1 MRSRGTLLFLFL
13 PVINLFAQSN
23 QGTITGTI
31 SDPSG
36 AVVAAAEIDV
46 KNRDTG
52 IVYQGG
58 TSNTGNYV
66 IPVPAGFYEITV
78 NVPGFKKFVQQNVQ
92 VIVATDTRRD
102 VTLEVGQAS
111 DVVTVADTAP
121 LLKTESGE
129 MSHLVELKEAVEL
142 PLLTISGGGY
152 TGATTMGNIRNPL
165 QTSLLL
171 PGVTF
176 ANDMALVVNGLP
188 SNSES
193 IRIEGQ
199 DSTGTIWK
207 VYQQRS
213 QTMGVEA
220 VQEVSVQTS
229 NFAAEYGQVGGG
241 YFNFTMKS
249 GTNQLHGSAY
259 DYIVNEAFNAGLP
272 FTDASTVSPNR
283 KGQHIRN
290 VQRRNDFGFTL
301 GGPIKI
307 PKVYNGENKSFF
319 FFNFEQYRENRLIA
333 NGLQSVPTQAYR
345 GGDFSTSGC
354 FNFNAAANQ
363 CNTNPVALTQGG
375 APAIDSAGQALTY
388 GEVFDPNTTRVVNG
402 FQVRTPFPNQ
412 IIPASRMD
420 PVALKIQNMLPLPN
434 APGIINNFNIPA
446 YVNFVHTTNFSWK
459 IDQALSPTAKLS
471 WYYSHYGWNSP
482 NANGFTEPFT
492 GAVPTAYRNH
502 TTRVNYDQSITPTL
516 LLHIG
521 VGYLHQKEPT
531 RPQAYDQTKLGLTGY
546 FDPTLFPTIWGLGQ
560 TNTTGGWACVSSAI
574 PCGTTNA
581 FGQTNGVGAFFEA
594 TVYEEKPTAN
604 ANLTWVKGNHTFKY
618 GGELTIEGYPE
629 DSNWRANGYFTF
641 SNAETADP
649 WQNGQALN
657 FPNGSGFN
665 YASFLLGLPDNLQL
679 STITQT
685 KVGNHLMG
693 FYAQDSWKVTRKLT
707 VDYGLRYDFQTYLKE
722 QYGRMQMA
730 SFATPNPKVGGRLGA
745 GIYEGYGGG
754 RCNCAFSHNYPYA
767 FGPRLGVAYQITP
780 KTVLRAGAGITYGVT
795 QTPQGLSYGVADYY
809 TFNAQGY
816 GISPVPNGLQ
826 GGNPYPNIKWPDF
839 SPDKYPVASAGL
851 LPPSNPNIY
860 FAPEARPPRIWQW
873 SVGIQREIF
882 RNFVAEV
889 TYVGNREVWGA
900 APFLD
905 QISSNSLNQ
914 DLLAHYG
921 LNLAN
926 AADRTLLISQI
937 GSPQAIQ
944 RGFYPA
950 YVGMPPTQTVAQQ
963 LRPVPQWI
971 APTAVDLG
979 PPIGKTWYDSLQAKG
994 TKRFSHGLQAEAS
1007 FVWAK
1012 GEVIGTGSEAGNIN
1026 SLAGV
1031 PLYNDIYNY
1040 GINKQLNQLVKPL
1053 ATVISGSYT
1062 TPKLGGDGVGA
1073 KVASHVLRDWQLGW
1087 LLRYQSGDLIA
1098 SPPSNNQLNLQL
1110 ARASNLDRGSVTF
1123 WNRVPGVDP
1132 LAVDPNCHC
1141 FNPQTTLALNKNAWT
1156 DAPPGTFGTAAPF
1169 YNDVRWQRQPAESM
1183 SFGRNFRMGKEG
1195 RYNLFVRAEFQN
1207 IFNRLF
1213 LSKPAVGAP
1222 GFAGSNQPSI
1232 GPLTNPA
1239 TVPTTVNGV
1248 YTGGYGYIATLG
1260 GAGAQPRAGQIVARF
1275 TF

>member
-1 MRSRGTLLFLFL
+1 MRSRVMLSFLFL
-13 PVINLFAQSN
+13 CAAGLLAQSN

-31 SDPSG
+31 SDPTG
-36 AVVAAAEIDV
+36 AVVPTAQIEV
-46 KNRDTG
+46 KNTDTG

-58 TSNTGNYV
+58 TSSTGNFV
-66 IPVPAGFYEITV
+66 IPVPAGNYELNV
-78 NVPGFKKFVQQNVQ
+78 NAAGFKKFVQQNIQ
-92 VIVATDTRRD
+92 VIVATDTRKD
-102 VTLEVGQAS
+102 VVLQVGQAT
-111 DVVTVADTAP
+111 DVVTVNDTAP

-129 MSHLVELKEAVEL
+129 MSHLVELKQAVEL
-142 PLLTISGGGY
+142 PLLTIAGGGY
-152 TGATTMGNIRNPL
+152 TGATSMGNIRNPL

-171 PGVTF
+171 PGVAF
-176 ANDMALVVNGLP
+176 ANDMELVVNGLP

-249 GTNQLHGSAY
+249 GTNQLHGSGY
-259 DYIVNEAFNAGLP
+259 DYLVNEAFNAGLP
-272 FTDASTVSPNR
+272 FTDAATISPNR
-283 KGQHIRN
+283 AGQHIRN
-290 VQRRNDFGFTL
+290 VQRRNDFGGTI
-301 GGPIKI
+301 GGPIRI
-307 PKVYNGENKSFF
+307 PKIYNGTNRSFF
-319 FFNFEQYRENRLIA
+319 FFNFEQYRENRLIG
-333 NGLQSVPTQAYR
+333 NGLMSVPTQAYR
-345 GGDFSTSGC
+345 DGNFGSTGC
-354 FNFNAAANQ
+354 FNFNGATNT
-363 CNTNPVALTQGG
+363 CNTSPVALTQGG
-375 APAIDSAGQALTY
+375 QPAIDPAGQALTY
-388 GEVFDPNTTRVVNG
+388 GEIFDPNSTRVVG
-402 FQVRTPFPNQ
+402 GAQVRTPFLNQ
-412 IIPASRMD
+412 SIPANRMD
-420 PVALKIQNMLPLPN
+420 PVALAVQSMLPLPN
-434 APGIINNFNIPA
+434 APGIINNYNIPA
-446 YVNFVHTTNFSWK
+446 YVNYVHTTNFSWK
-459 IDQALSPTAKLS
+459 IDQSLSPTAKLS

-482 NANGFTEPFT
+482 NANGFTQPFT
-492 GAVPTAYRNH
+492 GAVPTGYRNH

-516 LLHIG
+516 LLHVG
-521 VGYLHQKEPT
+521 VGYLHQREPT
-531 RPQAYDQTKLGLTGY
+531 VPLKYDQTKLGLNGY
-546 FDPTLFPTIWGLGQ
+546 FDTNLFPTIWGLGAS
-560 TNTTGGWACVSSAI
+560 TTGGWANT
-574 PCGTTNA
+574 PGLPGGGTAA
-581 FGQTNGVGAFFEA
+581 FGNTNGVGAFFEA
-594 TVYEEKPTAN
+594 TVWEEKPTAN
-604 ANLTWVKGNHTFKY
+604 ATLTWVKGNHTFKY

-629 DSNWRANGYFTF
+629 HSNWRANGYFSF
-641 SNAETADP
+641 SNAETSDP

-707 VDYGLRYDFQTYLKE
+707 LDYGLRYDFQTYLKE

-730 SFATPNPKVGGRLGA
+730 SFSTPNPTVGGRLGA

-767 FGPRLGVAYQITP
+767 FGPRAGVAYQINP

-816 GISPVPNGLQ
+816 GITPVPNGLQ
-826 GGNPYPNIKWPDF
+826 GGNPYPSIQWPDF
-839 SPDKYPVASAGL
+839 SPGKYPVLSGGL

-860 FAPEARPPRIWQW
+860 FSPEARPPRILQW
-873 SVGIQREIF
+873 SFGIQRELSHDL
-882 RNFVAEV
+882 VVEV

-900 APFLD
+900 APSLD

-914 DLLAHYG
+914 ATLAAYG

-926 AADRTLLISQI
+926 AADRALLTSLI
-937 GSPQAIQ
+937 GSPAAVQ
-944 RGFYPA
+944 RGFFPA
-950 YVGMPPTQTVAQQ
+950 YPKMPPSQTVAQQ

-979 PPIGKTWYDSLQAKG
+979 PPIGKTWYDSLQTKG

-1040 GINKQLNQLVKPL
+1040 GINKELNQLVKPL
-1053 ATVISGSYT
+1053 AVVLSGSYT
-1062 TPKLGGDGVGA
+1062 TPKFQADGAGMKA
-1073 KVASHVLRDWQLGW
+1073 LSHVVRDWQLGW
-1087 LLRYQSGDLIA
+1087 VLRYQSGNLIA

-1123 WNRVPGVDP
+1123 WNPVPGVNP
-1132 LAVDPNCHC
+1132 LNVDPNCHC
-1141 FNPQTTLALNKNAWT
+1141 FNPQTTLVLNKNAWT
-1156 DAPPGTFGTAAPF
+1156 DAPAGTFGVAAPY
-1169 YNDVRWQRQPAESM
+1169 YNNYRWQRQPAESL
-1183 SFGRNFRMGKEG
+1183 SFGRNFRIGKEA

-1207 IFNRLF
+1207 IFNRVV
-1213 LSKPAVGAP
+1213 LSQPFVGA
-1222 GFAGSNQPSI
+1222 GNLSGSNQPSI
-1232 GPLTNPA
+1232 AALVNPA
-1239 TVPTTVNGV
+1239 TVPNTSNGV
-1248 YTGGYGYIATLG
+1248 FTGGYGYIPTLG
-1260 GAGAQPRAGQIVARF
+1260 GAGASPRAGQMVARF